1 MASLTSFLFTGNLVE
16 FLDPLTREKLLT
28 TQEMYALN
36 ISANFDKRLQL
47 YIETELNELF
57 DILTL
62 DGQKAWTATIESDHD
77 RDSLRTF
84 FQNVLYD
91 PNKYISENPAFRHN
105 SPFYMKWLI
114 EP

>member
-16 FLDPLTREKLLT
+16 FLDPPTRLKPPT
-28 TQEMYALN
+28 TQEIYAWN
-36 ISANFDKRLQL
+36 IRDNFDKRLQH

-62 DGQKAWTATIESDHD
+62 DGQKAWTATLESDHD
-77 RDSLRTF
+77 MDSLRTF
-84 FQNVLYD
+84 FNNVLDD
-91 PNKYISENPAFRHN
+91 PNKYISDEHIFEYN
-105 SPFYMKWLI
+105 SEPFQKWL

>member
-16 FLDPLTREKLLT
+16 FLDPLAREKLLT

-84 FQNVLYD
+84 FQDMITN
-91 PNKYISENPAFRHN
+91 PNTYISDEPIFRHN
-105 SPFYMKWLI
+105 SEPFKKWLI